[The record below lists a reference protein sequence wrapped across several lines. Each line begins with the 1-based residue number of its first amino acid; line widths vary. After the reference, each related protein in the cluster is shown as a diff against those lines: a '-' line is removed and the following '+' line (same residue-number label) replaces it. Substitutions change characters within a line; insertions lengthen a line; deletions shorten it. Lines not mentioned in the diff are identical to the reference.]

1 MLIQL
6 NVSSSKVSPHQAMLH
21 IVAFRWQ
28 LDSLFCSVQK
38 KIYTYCVV
46 TQVHFKPKKC
56 HPREVHKAQPVVFYR
71 IFIPCAIL
79 STESSKQ
86 RLTFLYFQNVWCLF
100 FLLVASSV
108 YPASRGPLIFL
119 P

>member
-6 NVSSSKVSPHQAMLH
+6 NFSSSKVSPHQAMLH
-21 IVAFRWQ
+21 IVTLRWQ

-56 HPREVHKAQPVVFYR
+56 HPREVPKAQDE
-71 IFIPCAIL
+71 C
-79 STESSKQ
+79 S
-86 RLTFLYFQNVWCLF
+86 
-100 FLLVASSV
+100 
-108 YPASRGPLIFL
+108 
-119 P
+119 